1 MYFLQNAATGV
12 KMKIFQND
20 IEMDPLFED
29 CYPKE
34 YLEFIANYLQ
44 TEDIEMSYDLFKG
57 DPKYDDEEMWEVPT
71 HFKPWL
77 SSEKVVLYRDNK
89 RDLSLGRLLFGTYKD
104 KKVVIEQN
112 ASPLQIYWAK

>member
-1 MYFLQNAATGV
+1 
-12 KMKIFQND
+12 MKFFQDD
-20 IEMDPLFED
+20 IEISPLFED
-29 CYPKE
+29 DYPKE
-34 YLEFIANYLQ
+34 YLEFIVSYLQ
-44 TEDIEMSYDLFKG
+44 TENIETSYDLFKE
-57 DPKYDDEEMWEVPT
+57 DPKYNNEEMWEIPI

-77 SSEKVVLYRDNK
+77 SSEKVVLCRDNK